1 MPQSR
6 SILAALSVAGLAMIT
21 HAAPAD
27 ARVVCRTMVWGYGTH
42 ANKNIAKVQALGAW
56 NTKVK
61 SQHGA
66 GFANYAS
73 AKSKSQSC
81 RSRNPV
87 GSSFECV
94 VKGRPCMKSVG
105 PSGKK
110 GG

>member
-1 MPQSR
+1 MSQSR
-6 SILAALSVAGLAMIT
+6 SVLAVLSATSLAVIALAAS
-21 HAAPAD
+21 AD
-27 ARVVCRTMVWGYGTH
+27 ARVVCKAMVWGYGTH
-42 ANKNIAKVQALGAW
+42 ANKNIAKLQALGAW
-56 NTKVK
+56 NTNVK

-81 RSRNPV
+81 RAKNPL

-94 VKGRPCMKSVG
+94 VKGRPCMKSAG
-105 PSGKK
+105 PSNKE